1 MAFLFIPG
9 VTLLFISGVAL
20 MIVMVFLNRFTD
32 VIAFLGILSSTILVN
47 LGCALLL
54 VYIVTFFFILGL
66 TDLFRNFLTLLL
78 RHSVNL
84 GNLNSVAHLLIHGG
98 GVRLL
103 NSGTVLPWLIPT
115 LLFVGGGADGYTT
128 IAERY

>member
-1 MAFLFIPG
+1 MAFLLIPG
-9 VTLLFISGVAL
+9 VTLLFISSVAL
-20 MIVMVFLNRFTD
+20 LLVMILLNRFTD
-32 VIAFLGILSSTILVN
+32 VVTFLGILSPTILVN

-54 VYIVTFFFILGL
+54 IHIVAFFFILGV

-78 RHSVNL
+78 RHSVDL
-84 GNLNSVAHLLIHGG
+84 RNLNSVALLLVHSG

-103 NSGTVLPWLIPT
+103 DRGTVLPWLIPA
-115 LLFVGGGADGYTT
+115 LLLVGGGADGYTT